1 MIQCLS
7 KKIIDFFYKISDV
20 YTLDLLKLFEVKY
33 YSSSI
38 FFRENITQVLEVL
51 DVKMCLNALIF

>member
-1 MIQCLS
+1 VIQCLS